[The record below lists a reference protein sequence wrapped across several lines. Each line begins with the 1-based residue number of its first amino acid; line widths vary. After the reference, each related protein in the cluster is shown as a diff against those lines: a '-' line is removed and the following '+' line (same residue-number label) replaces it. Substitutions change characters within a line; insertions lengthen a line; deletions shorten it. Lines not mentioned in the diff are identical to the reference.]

1 MMNLAKIAKD
11 NWNKHIQAIMTD
23 GEVVGGKVIGYTSAE
38 DNAPN
43 PEGIIIE
50 YGNGALVEIYLDEI
64 KHIVDG
70 KS

>member
-1 MMNLAKIAKD
+1 MNLAKIAKD

-23 GEVVGGKVIGYTSAE
+23 SEVIVGKVVGYTSAE

-50 YGNGALVEIYLDEI
+50 YANGALVEIYLDEI
-64 KHIVDG
+64 KRIVDG
-70 KS
+70 DS